1 MCTSLLN
8 TNQPHFRVSYV
19 YRSIYI
25 NATLLLKRYITAKG
39 EIDRTKKDDELPLF
53 SFLLNRDRSE
63 VQNALSN
70 TGIERRRREAIST
83 GESRFLG
90 AMDIIM
96 VDKKLTFF
104 HRYKLVTKGVL
115 KFIRLGA
122 EVYITLF
129 LLSES

>member
-63 VQNALSN
+63 TAGTFTCRTLSQ
-70 TGIERRRREAIST
+70 TLESSAEGAKRSQRENLD
-83 GESRFLG
+83 F
-90 AMDIIM
+90 
-96 VDKKLTFF
+96 
-104 HRYKLVTKGVL
+104 
-115 KFIRLGA
+115 
-122 EVYITLF
+122 
-129 LLSES
+129 